1 MFPVPVTRAI
11 LAQAAGLQLV
21 KPHNGLLM
29 NSTEI
34 SYDALRTN
42 TLHERNRVL
51 RNTYWLLA
59 LSMVP
64 TVLGA
69 WIGVTTGVTRAMSP
83 GIGLVVFLVGAFG
96 FMFAIERTKNSAAG
110 VPILLAFTFFMG
122 VMLSRLVGAVL
133 GLTNGAGL
141 IMTAFAGTGAIFL
154 GMATLSSVIKRDLT
168 SMGKFLFIGAIM
180 LLVAGVANFFIQS
193 SALMIT
199 LSVLAIGIFSAFI
212 LYDLKRVK
220 DGHETNY
227 VTATLGVYLSLYNVF
242 QSLLALLGLA
252 GGRDE

>member
-1 MFPVPVTRAI
+1 MTTNLYPLPIDAVDSTTV
-11 LAQAAGLQLV
+11 AA
-21 KPHNGLLM
+21 
-29 NSTEI
+29 
-34 SYDALRTN
+34 
-42 TLHERNRVL
+42 RNRVL

-69 WIGVTTGVTRAMSP
+69 WLGVATGIASAMTP
-83 GIGLVVFLVGAFG
+83 GISLIVFMGGAFG
-96 FMFAIERTKNSAAG
+96 FMYAIEKTKESAAG
-110 VPILLAFTFFMG
+110 VPVLLAFTFFMG
-122 VMLSRLVGAVL
+122 VMLSRLVGNVL
-133 GLTNGAGL
+133 GLANGASL

-154 GMATLSSVIKRDLT
+154 GMAALSSVIKRDLS

-180 LLVAGVANFFIQS
+180 LLVVGVANFFIQS

-220 DGHETNY
+220 DGYETNY
-227 VTATLGVYLSLYNVF
+227 ITATLGVYLSIYNVF
-242 QSLLALLGLA
+242 QSLLMLLGI
-252 GGRDE
+252 GGGKDE